1 MEAILPVFSKA
12 FAFVMIIAAGYFLKK
27 RGFFH
32 AKDFFL
38 ISKIVINI
46 TLPSAIISNFSRI
59 TMEKSLLM
67 MCVIGFVS
75 NILLVLLGFFI
86 NLGRSKE
93 DKAFGMIN
101 LSGYNIGNF
110 TMPFVQS
117 FLGPVGFA
125 ATSLFDAGN
134 AVMCTGITY
143 SLASAVMGTGKRISI
158 PAVLRKLFSSVPFD
172 SYVVMTAFTLL
183 NIKLP
188 SVIIDFTGTVGSAN
202 AFLALLMLGIGFE
215 VTMDKGKTARIIRLL
230 AVRYGTALLFSVAFY
245 FLMPFSLEVRQALA
259 ILAFGPVSSVSP
271 AFTGS
276 LGGDIEMASA
286 VNSLSILTSIITITI
301 ALIIIL

>member
-1 MEAILPVFSKA
+1 MAAILPVFSKA
-12 FAFVMIIAAGYFLKK
+12 IAFVMIIVVGYVLKC

-32 AKDFFL
+32 AKDFFM

-59 TMEKSLLM
+59 TMEKSLLL
-67 MCVIGFVS
+67 MCVIGFAS
-75 NILLVLLGFFI
+75 NIILVLLGYLI
-86 NLGRSKE
+86 NLGGTKE
-93 DKAFGMIN
+93 DQAFDMVN

-125 ATSLFDAGN
+125 VTSLFDAGN

-143 SLASAVMGTGKRISI
+143 SLASAVLGTGDKVSI
-158 PAVLRKLFSSVPFD
+158 KAVLRKLFSSVPFD
-172 SYVVMTAFTLL
+172 SYVVMTTLTIM

-188 SVIIDFTGTVGSAN
+188 GVLLDFTGTVGSAN

-215 VTMDKGKTARIIRLL
+215 VNMDKGKVARIIKLL
-230 AVRYGTALLFSVAFY
+230 VLRYGSAVLFSLAFF

-259 ILAFGPVSSVSP
+259 ILSFGPVSSVSP
-271 AFTGS
+271 AFTGN
-276 LGGDIEMASA
+276 LGGDVELASA
-286 VNSLSILTSIITITI
+286 VNSLSIIASIISITI

>member
-1 MEAILPVFSKA
+1 MAAILPVFSRA
-12 FAFVMIIAAGYFLKK
+12 FAFVMIIAVGYVLKR

-46 TLPSAIISNFSRI
+46 TLPSAIISNFSKI

-67 MCVIGFVS
+67 MCVIGLVS
-75 NILLVLLGFFI
+75 NILLVLLGFMI
-86 NLGRSKE
+86 NLGRPKE
-93 DKAFGMIN
+93 DKMFDMIN

-110 TMPFVQS
+110 TVPFVQS

-143 SLASAVMGTGKRISI
+143 SLASAVMGTGEKVSI
-158 PAVLRKLFSSVPFD
+158 KAVLRKLFSSVPFD
-172 SYVVMTAFTLL
+172 SYVVMTTLTIM
-183 NIKLP
+183 NVKLP
-188 SVIIDFTGTVGSAN
+188 SILIDFTGTVGGAN

-215 VTMDKGKTARIIRLL
+215 VNLDKGKAARIMKILVL
-230 AVRYGTALLFSVAFY
+230 RYGTAVLFSLAFY
-245 FLMPFSLEVRQALA
+245 FLMPFELEVRQALA
-259 ILAFGPVSSVSP
+259 ILSFGPVSSVSP
-271 AFTGS
+271 AFTGN
-276 LGGDIEMASA
+276 LGGDVELASA
-286 VNSLSILTSIITITI
+286 VNSLSILVSIISITI

>member
-1 MEAILPVFSKA
+1 MAAILPVFSRA
-12 FAFVMIIAAGYFLKK
+12 FAFVMIIAVGYVLKR

-46 TLPSAIISNFSRI
+46 TLPSAIISNFSKI

-67 MCVIGFVS
+67 MCVIGLVS
-75 NILLVLLGFFI
+75 NILLVLLGFMI

-93 DKAFGMIN
+93 DKMFDMIN

-110 TMPFVQS
+110 TVPFVQS

-143 SLASAVMGTGKRISI
+143 SLASAVMGTGEKVSI
-158 PAVLRKLFSSVPFD
+158 KAVLRKLFSSVPFD
-172 SYVVMTAFTLL
+172 SYVVMTTLTIM
-183 NIKLP
+183 NVKLP
-188 SVIIDFTGTVGSAN
+188 SLLIDFTGTVGGAN

-215 VTMDKGKTARIIRLL
+215 VNLDKGKAARIMKLL
-230 AVRYGTALLFSVAFY
+230 VLRYGTAVLFSLAFY
-245 FLMPFSLEVRQALA
+245 FLMPFELEVRQALA
-259 ILAFGPVSSVSP
+259 ILSFGPVSSVSP
-271 AFTGS
+271 AFTGN
-276 LGGDIEMASA
+276 LGGDVELASA
-286 VNSLSILTSIITITI
+286 VNSLSILVSIISITI